1 MVSVLNEFQTGW
13 KVKVDTQG
21 GFFNGLL
28 FDIFDISQIAKD
40 QVALPGLGLEQWM
53 RPLILFFNVLS
64 FWLSSFS

>member
-1 MVSVLNEFQTGW
+1 MVSVVNEFQTGL

-40 QVALPGLGLEQWM
+40 LVAVPGLGLE
-53 RPLILFFNVLS
+53 
-64 FWLSSFS
+64 